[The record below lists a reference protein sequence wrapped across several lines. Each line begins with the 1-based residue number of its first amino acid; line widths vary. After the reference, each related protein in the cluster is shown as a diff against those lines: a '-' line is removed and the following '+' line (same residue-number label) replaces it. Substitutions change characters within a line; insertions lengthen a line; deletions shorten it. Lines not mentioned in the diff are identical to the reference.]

1 MPEIITRYPDVTLR
15 VLQDA
20 GAQCGAGTTP
30 TILHDCPPQRFCTLP
45 TGEVCVLGI
54 NELHRAQQVT
64 VWQLWQQP
72 VLALPTVAIVVL
84 VFLLG
89 VRLARA
95 RRPA

>member
-20 GAQCGAGTTP
+20 GAQCGVGTTP
-30 TILHDCPPQRFCTLP
+30 KILRHCPPARFCTLP

-64 VWQLWQQP
+64 VWQLLQQP
-72 VLALPTVAIVVL
+72 LLGLPAVALVVL
-84 VFLLG
+84 IFLLG
-89 VRLARA
+89 LRLARS
-95 RRPA
+95 RRPS

>member
-15 VLQDA
+15 LLQDA
-20 GAQCGAGTTP
+20 GARCGEGVRP
-30 TILHDCPPQRFCTLP
+30 KILTGCPPARLCALT

-72 VLALPTVAIVVL
+72 LLGLPVVAVVVL
-84 VFLLG
+84 VFFLG
-89 VRLARA
+89 VRLARL
-95 RRPA
+95 RKPS